1 MSDYELSK
9 LASLSRERPVA
20 PGYYPFIT
28 CTRSLFFPKRIEPL
42 SLRNNQIYIN
52 LFIENRGYSFMC
64 PIHSHYNSPGGRLGG
79 LWGTVLYWL
88 LRRRQRHKRLGRG
101 GLGSVHEDGIVEC
114 TRCSD
119 MTVIHHDLYFLLILI
134 VITCNKYS
142 QNFA

>member
-1 MSDYELSK
+1 M
-9 LASLSRERPVA
+9 
-20 PGYYPFIT
+20 
-28 CTRSLFFPKRIEPL
+28 
-42 SLRNNQIYIN
+42 SLRNNIIN
-52 LFIENRGYSFMC
+52 YLLKIVGIPLCAPYTHT
-64 PIHSHYNSPGGRLGG
+64 IIVPGVDLAECG
-79 LWGTVLYWL
+79 VPFCIDCN
-88 LRRRQRHKRLGRG
+88 RRQRHKRLGRG